1 MIRAFKKFFISYFL
15 YRSNKYC
22 TYSQTYVL
30 QPPEDVYHTPPS
42 REYDY
47 TNEDSVGNEHTHG
60 GQLGPQTSR

>member
-22 TYSQTYVL
+22 TYSQTYVP

-47 TNEDSVGNEHTHG
+47 TNEDSVGNEYTHG